1 MVPPP
6 LLGNHEYRG
15 NTQAVLDYA
24 GVSRRW
30 MMPAR
35 YYTRVFDEDGFSLRL
50 VWLDTT
56 PLISKYR
63 SDEKYADAGMQDD
76 VCQLAWADSVLS
88 SAREDWVVV
97 MDHHPVYAHTYH
109 PAQASCRDVRVWTY
123 SQFPALEGEGQRC
136 GLCGEFCG
144 FPVARAGGGGGH
156 RVL

>member
-1 MVPPP
+1 MFADASGVAYAWEGYNYAHKNYYEGVVDAHSVIATEQDGKDP
-6 LLGNHEYRG
+6 LFENFSIH
-15 NTQAVLDYA
+15 AV
-24 GVSRRW
+24 
-30 MMPAR
+30 
-35 YYTRVFDEDGFSLRL
+35 
-50 VWLDTT
+50 